1 MLLGGTLRGMPC
13 AGGVAVDGAYF
24 GGVTALTSAGEG
36 GTLGTFSG
44 GMTVEEEG
52 VRGVGDSLG
61 GSGILPVTIL
71 LSVPGK
77 TVSSA
82 FFTSAKYL

>member
-1 MLLGGTLRGMPC
+1 MLLGGTLCGMPC
-13 AGGVAVDGAYF
+13 AGGIIVDGAGF
-24 GGVTALTSAGEG
+24 GGVTAFTSAGVG

-44 GMTVEEEG
+44 GITVEEEG
-52 VRGVGDSLG
+52 VKGVGDSLG
-61 GSGILPVTIL
+61 GSGTLPVAIL

-82 FFTSAKYL
+82 FLTSAKYL